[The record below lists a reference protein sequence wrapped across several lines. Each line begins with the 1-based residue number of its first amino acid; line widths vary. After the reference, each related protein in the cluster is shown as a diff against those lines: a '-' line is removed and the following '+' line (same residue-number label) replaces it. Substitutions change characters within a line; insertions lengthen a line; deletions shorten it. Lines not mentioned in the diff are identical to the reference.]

1 MKTVDLGQRI
11 ENNLND
17 LLLHSASLERDVAD
31 LKRVIRIMANAKALD
46 TDGNVVEQYTQEE
59 ADFIKR
65 IVERVNVFRTIPS
78 VMEEADE

>member
-1 MKTVDLGQRI
+1 MKTIDLGQRI
-11 ENNLND
+11 EGSLNE
-17 LLLHSASLERDVAD
+17 LLLHSVSLERDVAD
-31 LKRVIRIMANAKALD
+31 LKKVIRIMANAKALD

-78 VMEEADE
+78 AMEEMDE

>member
-11 ENNLND
+11 ESSLNE
-17 LLLHSASLERDVAD
+17 LLLHSVSLERDVAD
-31 LKRVIRIMANAKALD
+31 LKKVIRIMANAKAFD